1 MPGVTD
7 MQFREDLH
15 CLWILHRNSDRSGK
29 RTQRVFFFFLVLY
42 GTPRQEQTL
51 AESVSEMSMALK
63 KAEELKKKF
72 MKRTDL
78 ERRVLKKIERKRKK

>member
-78 ERRVLKKIERKRKK
+78 ERRVLKK